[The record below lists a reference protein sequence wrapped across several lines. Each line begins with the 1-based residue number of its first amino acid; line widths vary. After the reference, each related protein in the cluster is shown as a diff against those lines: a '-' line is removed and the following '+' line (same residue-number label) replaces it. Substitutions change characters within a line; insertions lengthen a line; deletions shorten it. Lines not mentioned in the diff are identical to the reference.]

1 MQIQFC
7 GAARSVTGTQH
18 LLIINGKRLLL
29 DCGLYQGRR
38 DESYQRNQQFLF
50 DPASVDAMILSHAHI
65 DHSGNIPNLVKSG
78 FDGNIFCTGPTM
90 SLCNVMLQD
99 SALIQERD
107 AQFLNKRLVKKG
119 EMPRQPLYTITDA
132 QRCMNNFV
140 SINYNRPF
148 DPVPGVRATLLNAGH
163 ILGSAMLKLDITED
177 GRTIKIGFT
186 GDLGRVNLPII
197 EDPDQITEVDY
208 LISECTYGNR
218 LHDPIEEIQEKLMTT
233 IEHAVK
239 ENGKVIIP
247 AFSVERTQEI
257 IYHLNLLYEKKKVPA
272 MPIFV
277 DSPMAVNVTEVFK
290 VYPNYYDE
298 EAKKLLDGGD
308 NPFSFDNLNY
318 IRKLDESKNLNYYN
332 KPCIIISAS
341 GMCEAGRILHHL
353 ANNIENP
360 ATTILV
366 VGYMAENTLGR
377 KIIDGAEKVRILG
390 EEYAV
395 RARVVK
401 INSFSGHAD
410 QKDLL
415 KFLQKVGRSTQIYL
429 VHGEDSQLLPFAELL
444 RSDGFESVLAPKM
457 GEVFNV

>member
-7 GAARSVTGTQH
+7 GAARSVTGSQH
-18 LLIINGKRLLL
+18 LLNINGKRLLL
-29 DCGLYQGRR
+29 DCGLYQGKRA
-38 DESYQRNQQFLF
+38 ESRKRNEEFLF

-65 DHSGNIPNLVKSG
+65 DHSGNIPNLVKNG
-78 FDGNIFCTGPTM
+78 FEGNIFCTGPTM

-99 SALIQERD
+99 SAMIQERD
-107 AQFLNKRLVKKG
+107 VQFLNKRLRKKG
-119 EMPRQPLYTITDA
+119 EFPIQPIYTVKDA
-132 QRCMNNFV
+132 QKCMDNFV

-148 DPVPGVRATLLNAGH
+148 EPVANVKARLLNAGH
-163 ILGSAMLKLDITED
+163 ILGSAMLKLEITED
-177 GRTIKIGFT
+177 GRTIRIGFT

-197 EDPDQITEVDY
+197 EDPDQITDVDY
-208 LISECTYGNR
+208 LITECTYGNR
-218 LHDPIEEIQEKLMTT
+218 LHDPVEEIQDKIIATM
-233 IEHAVK
+233 EHAVK
-239 ENGKVIIP
+239 ENGKIIIP

-272 MPIFV
+272 LPVFV

-298 EAKKLLDGGD
+298 EAKKLMDSGD
-308 NPFSFDNLNY
+308 NPFIFDNLKY
-318 IRKLDESKNLNYYN
+318 LRKLEESKNLNTYQ

-360 ATTILV
+360 ANTLLV

-377 KIIDGAEKVRILG
+377 KIIDGEKKVKILG
-390 EEYAV
+390 EEYSV
-395 RARVVK
+395 NLRVVK

-410 QKDLL
+410 QQELL
-415 KFLQKVGRSTQIYL
+415 KFLRAVGKNTQVYL
-429 VHGEDSQLLPFAELL
+429 VHGEDSQLLPFAGLL
-444 RSDGFESVLAPKM
+444 KSDGFESVLAPKL

>member
-18 LLIINGKRLLL
+18 LLNINGKRLLL

-218 LHDPIEEIQEKLMTT
+218 LHDPIEEIQEKLTTT

-239 ENGKVIIP
+239 ENGKIIIP

-308 NPFSFDNLNY
+308 NPFSFDNLKY

-457 GEVFNV
+457 GEMFNV